1 MPPSPS
7 SAASVRTAASGAALI
22 PLSGP
27 SDPHYCRMH
36 VSSDFGRKKLSATK
50 LEPKGAQL
58 GAILGNW
65 CMENTLVASRTTQNT
80 DFGANLGLQV
90 SWSAISC
97 AHPHATPRPCPRD
110 KSANAGAN
118 GLKLG
123 TEVTLGPS
131 EVRWWLGWVVHGAT
145 PPQWRSGGPG
155 GGGVLV
161 WCGW

>member
-1 MPPSPS
+1 
-7 SAASVRTAASGAALI
+7 
-22 PLSGP
+22 
-27 SDPHYCRMH
+27 MH
-36 VSSDFGRKKLSATK
+36 VSSEFWRKKLRATK

-97 AHPHATPRPCPRD
+97 AHPHATPSPCPCD
-110 KSANAGAN
+110 KSANAVAN

-131 EVRWWLGWVVHGAT
+131 EVGWWLGWVVHGAT
-145 PPQWRSGGPG
+145 PPQ
-155 GGGVLV
+155 
-161 WCGW
+161 